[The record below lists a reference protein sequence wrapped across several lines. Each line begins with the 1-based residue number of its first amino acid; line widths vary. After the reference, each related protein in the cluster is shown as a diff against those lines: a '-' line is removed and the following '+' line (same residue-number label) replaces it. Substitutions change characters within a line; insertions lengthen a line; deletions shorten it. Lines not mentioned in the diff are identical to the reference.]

1 MTNAEMVVAIRVTAE
16 NVEETLESIKKAAK
30 DMGAS
35 IGKVGRGAGDAF
47 KPMKDGAAE
56 AAAAQAALAAAASA
70 AFQTIVG
77 AVKTGTEAY
86 NQYTGALKGL
96 DSIATGR
103 GIGGDEMTRAL
114 EGVTDAFFGASS
126 AATAYKNLLSRGY
139 TLDQATQV
147 INRLKDAAT
156 YGRQANLSL
165 EEAVVNATEG
175 IRNENSILVDNA
187 GVTKNVAK
195 MWEDYAKARNLSV
208 ASLTTAQKIEAEYL
222 GILEETKFQV
232 GDLQKASETLA
243 GSQAEQAA
251 QASKLATAY
260 GDAMAPSVQA
270 MTEAGTGFLK
280 TATEIV
286 QQFPAMTSGATS
298 AATAFAAL
306 VAAIKGIEA
315 VKGLLSALSIGSATL
330 GPLAAVAAVVGL
342 ATTAYSAYAKAQE
355 EAAQAEQQA
364 AQEREEAKEAERKKL
379 QEVND
384 ELKMLHTLY
393 GSSETSLGGLA
404 GAYDSGNDAIAD
416 RVRLL
421 QEEQKALLEKQKVE
435 AEIALEQAEAQHKT
449 DTDEY
454 AYMQTKHPWF
464 EEDDFIAIDSF
475 SGAQGMRDKLDE
487 WLNVVYEKA
496 PELSEAAEGYYEA
509 LYNADTLEEAKEASA
524 AYFEQLY
531 NDCETSAEQAAA
543 LREQL
548 QEITEATENPETFDF
563 KKTFGEGEDG
573 AEDAADSVDDLADA
587 LKDAEKQTAD
597 FKKDYQ
603 KLAKELED
611 NRAQKKQIS
620 ALKDQAKEAK
630 KTGKSWDDLS
640 DELKAYAKQN
650 GVTEG
655 DVDSLISSLG
665 HMEES
670 LDNSAAAGIAQMQNL
685 QAQLTAVRSMILS
698 IPQLVLSGDAE
709 PLLAEIDA
717 AIAKIEELLAKM
729 AEAGIGA
736 GSSSGSR
743 RGGGGGGGSSKEDSG
758 GGGGGKSAEEKMK
771 EAYDEQIEK
780 LEHKRHLEQI
790 TAREELEALERIKKE
805 YAKSAEL
812 IMDIDERI
820 FDARK
825 ELREEEGEKITDYYD
840 AIMEALEERYEE
852 QREIEQKRIDE
863 SIEAWERWSDETTA
877 AIQAQID
884 ALEEKEE
891 AEERAEEEAEHLRKI
906 DKLEASLP
914 YEKDEYNRKQILAQI
929 EKAREELQA
938 LYDEWAHEDQIKAL
952 EQEMEAIEKKAEE
965 EIEKL
970 EQESERIDTV
980 YDKLTDGASLAAEA
994 QKMLMADN
1002 QKEILELI
1010 SNYAPD
1016 YEATGRSLGE
1026 KLYDGFKAAFG
1037 DITEYFKS
1045 IDAQFEAMV
1054 EKIQQ
1059 TAFSTT
1065 QEIQS
1070 GGQASAS
1077 VSSPTVNQTVNFNQP
1092 VESAV
1097 EVAERMQEVSEELAA
1112 ML

>member
-16 NVEETLESIKKAAK
+16 NVEETLESIKKAAE

-35 IGKVGRGAGDAF
+35 VEKAGRGAGDAF

-56 AAAAQAALAAAASA
+56 AAAAQAALAATASA

-86 NQYTGALKGL
+86 NQYTGAIKGL

-114 EGVTDAFFGASS
+114 EGVTDAFFGAAS

-208 ASLTTAQKIEAEYL
+208 TSLTTAQKIEAEYL

-232 GDLQKASETLA
+232 GDLKKASETLA

-251 QASKLATAY
+251 QATKLATAY
-260 GDAMAPSVQA
+260 GDAMAPAVQA
-270 MTEAGTGFLK
+270 MTEAGTGFLQ

-315 VKGLLSALSIGSATL
+315 VKGLLAAVNIGSATL
-330 GPLAAVAAVVGL
+330 GPLAAVAAIVGL
-342 ATTAYSAYAKAQE
+342 VTTAYSAYAKAQE
-355 EAAQAEQQA
+355 EAAQAEKQA

-384 ELKMLHTLY
+384 ELIKLHTLY
-393 GSSETSLGGLA
+393 GSSETSLGNLA

-416 RVRLL
+416 RIRLL
-421 QEEQKALLEKQKVE
+421 EEEQRALLEKQLIE
-435 AEIALEQAEAQHKT
+435 AESRQEELGAEREGMQGTLLGVFKAGRPDLDQLGEDPFGSAYYTQAVNEYC
-449 DTDEY
+449 DTIEERFPQIKDLADEY
-454 AYMQTKHPWF
+454 RASMN
-464 EEDDFIAIDSF
+464 
-475 SGAQGMRDKLDE
+475 M
-487 WLNVVYEKA
+487 
-496 PELSEAAEGYYEA
+496 AE
-509 LYNADTLEEAKEASA
+509 TMEEAND
-524 AYFEQLY
+524 AYNEFFDGIE
-531 NDCETSAEQAAA
+531 E
-543 LREQL
+543 RL
-548 QEITEATENPETFDF
+548 QESNEEWESNKALIEEIKEGLEDPDAFSFD
-563 KKTFGEGEDG
+563 KTFGKGEEG
-573 AEDAADSVDDLADA
+573 AEDAADGVDDLTDA

-597 FKKDYQ
+597 FKKDFQ

-640 DELKAYAKQN
+640 DDLKAYAKQN

-655 DVDSLISSLG
+655 NIDGLISSLG

-670 LDNSAAAGIAQMQNL
+670 LDNSAAAGIAEMQNL
-685 QAQLTAVRSMILS
+685 QAQLAAVRSMILS

-729 AEAGIGA
+729 AEAGISKVG
-736 GSSSGSR
+736 GSSSRGDGGGGRGSKKDSSSGS
-743 RGGGGGGGSSKEDSG
+743 
-758 GGGGGKSAEEKMK
+758 GKSAEEKAK
-771 EAYDEQIEK
+771 EAYDEQIEL

-790 TAREELEALERIKKE
+790 TAREELEELERIKRE
-805 YAKSAEL
+805 YAKTAEL

-825 ELREEEGEKITDYYD
+825 ELREEEGEKITNYYD

-906 DKLEASLP
+906 EKLEASLP
-914 YEKDEYNRKQILAQI
+914 YEKDEYNRKQILNQI
-929 EKAREELQA
+929 EKAKEELQA
-938 LYDEWAHEDQIKAL
+938 LYAEWAHEDQIKAL

-970 EQESERIDTV
+970 EEESERIDTV
-980 YDKLTDGASLAAEA
+980 YDKMTESASLAAEA
-994 QKMLMADN
+994 QKMLMAGN
-1002 QKEILELI
+1002 QQEILDLI
-1010 SNYAPD
+1010 SAYAPD

-1026 KLYDGFKAAFG
+1026 KLFDGFKAAFG
-1037 DITEYFKS
+1037 DITDYFKS

-1054 EKIQQ
+1054 ERIQQ
-1059 TAFSTT
+1059 SAFSST
-1065 QEIQS
+1065 QELQS
-1070 GGQASAS
+1070 GGQTSAS